1 MLWDRCGRAAWAE
14 EADAGADTATVG
26 EHGGRDASG
35 SMVRQLPSFAH
46 PAGSHLRLLG
56 LLGVKQRA
64 QDMPRS
70 QPQAHRPN
78 RRVRLRR
85 RDSQLSP
92 YLR

>member
-1 MLWDRCGRAAWAE
+1 MLWDRCGRAARPACTE
-14 EADAGADTATVG
+14 DADLVVDAATVG
-26 EHGGRDASG
+26 EHGGEDASG

-70 QPQAHRPN
+70 QRQAHRPN
-78 RRVRLRR
+78 R
-85 RDSQLSP
+85 
-92 YLR
+92 